1 MTAKRDLTPDD
12 IISMDDFAAMR
23 ADKRRALLPVK
34 KLRRIALGPWAT
46 VYFESW
52 DTMWLQ
58 VHEMLLIE
66 KGGAE
71 QIADELAAYDPLVP
85 KGGELVATLM
95 FEIDDEDRR
104 AKVLRSLGGVEE
116 HLYVQVGDVKAYA
129 RPEQDVERTTADG
142 KTSAVHF
149 LHFDLDE
156 KAVASFAAKDT
167 QVLVGCD
174 HANYAHMAALS
185 QASRQELAEDL

>member
-1 MTAKRDLTPDD
+1 MTAKRTLTPDD

-85 KGGELVATLM
+85 KGAELVATVM

-116 HLYVQVGDVKAYA
+116 HLYVQVGDIKAYA
-129 RPEQDVERTTADG
+129 RPERDVERTTPDG

-156 KAVASFAAKDT
+156 TAVAGFASAAP
-167 QVLVGCD
+167 QALIGCD

-185 QASRQELAEDL
+185 AASRLELAKDL